1 MLYNFKMIK
10 TFEEIIDENVKE
22 GELYE
27 KLKEK
32 KVKCLAC
39 SHYCV
44 IFEGKRG
51 ICKVRF
57 NRDGKLYVPY
67 GYVAG
72 LGNDPVEKKPLYH
85 FLPGTNTM
93 TFGMFGCNFHCP
105 FCQNW
110 LSSQVLKDK
119 SAGHDFYLISSDE
132 IVNLAIKYK
141 SSSISSSY
149 NEPAITIEW
158 AKEIFKKAKG
168 KGLKTACISNGYF
181 SKEAIDY
188 ILPYL
193 DAYKVDLK
201 SFNDKNY
208 RILGAKLH
216 NVLNSI
222 KYAKEK
228 GLWIEIVTL
237 LVPQFNDSEEEIRN
251 IANFIKSLSPE
262 IPWHIT
268 RFHPDYKMLDRN
280 FTPYDSLLNAA
291 LIGKEEGL
299 LYIYI
304 GNIYGGFLSKWENTY
319 CPSCGKEVIKRSGF
333 KVYDIRIKD
342 GSCEFCSFKI
352 KGIWN

>member
-1 MLYNFKMIK
+1 MIK

-27 KLKEK
+27 KLKDK
-32 KVKCLAC
+32 KVRCLAC
-39 SHYCV
+39 SHYCI
-44 IFEGKRG
+44 IFENKRG
-51 ICKVRF
+51 ICKVRV
-57 NRDGKLYVPY
+57 NKDGKLYVPY

-72 LGNDPVEKKPLYH
+72 LGNDPIEKKPLFH

-110 LSSQVLKDK
+110 LSSQVLKDER
-119 SAGHDFYLISSDE
+119 AGYMPYLISSDE
-132 IVNLAIKYK
+132 IVELALKYN
-141 SSSISSSY
+141 SSSVSSSY

-158 AKEIFKKAKG
+158 AKEIFKKAKE
-168 KGLKTACISNGYF
+168 KGLKTAVISNGYF

-201 SFNDKNY
+201 SFNEKNY
-208 RILGAKLH
+208 RILGAKLEH
-216 NVLNSI
+216 VLNSI
-222 KYAKEK
+222 KYANEK

-237 LVPQFNDSEEEIRN
+237 LVPEFNDSEEEIRN
-251 IANFIKSLSPE
+251 IANFIKGINPH

-268 RFHPDYKMLDRN
+268 RFHPDYKMYDREY
-280 FTPYDSLLNAA
+280 TDSDSLLKAA
-291 LIGKEEGL
+291 LIGKETGL

-304 GNIYGGFLSKWENTY
+304 GNIYGGPLSKWESTY
-319 CPSCGKEVIKRSGF
+319 CPSCKNEIIKRRGF
-333 KVYDIRIKD
+333 NVYNIKIKD
-342 GSCEFCSFKI
+342 GKCNFCSFEI
-352 KGIWN
+352 KGVWN

>member
-1 MLYNFKMIK
+1 MGRTYQ
-10 TFEEIIDENVKE
+10 EILDFHSKE

-27 KLKEK
+27 RLDNK
-32 KVKCLAC
+32 KVRCFAC
-39 SHYCV
+39 SHYCI

-51 ICKVRF
+51 ICKVRY

-85 FLPGTNTM
+85 FLPGTDTM

-110 LSSQVLKDK
+110 LSSQVLKDER
-119 SAGHDFYLISSDE
+119 AGYEPYIISSDE
-132 IVNLAIKYK
+132 IVNLAIRYR
-141 SSSISSSY
+141 SSSITSSY

-158 AKEIFKKAKG
+158 AKEIFLKAKE
-168 KGLKTACISNGYF
+168 KGFRTAVVSNGYF

-188 ILPYL
+188 ISPYL

-201 SFNDKNY
+201 SFNEKNY
-208 RILGAKLH
+208 KILGAKLEP
-216 NVLNSI
+216 VLDSI

-228 GLWIEIVTL
+228 GLWVEIVTL
-237 LVPQFNDSEEEIRN
+237 LVPEFNDSENELREI
-251 IANFIKSLSPE
+251 AKFIKSISSE

-268 RFHPDYKMLDRN
+268 AFHPDYKMSDRDY
-280 FTPYDSLLNAA
+280 TSPQSLLKAA

-304 GNIYGGFLSKWENTY
+304 GNIYGGPLSVWENTY
-319 CPSCGKEVIKRSGF
+319 CPSCKKAIVKRRGF
-333 KVYDIRIKD
+333 SVYEINIKD
-342 GSCEFCSFKI
+342 GKCKFCNFKI
-352 KGIWN
+352 AGIWS